1 MQIII
6 TDLKQYFKYNAI
18 VGAIMFDRKDLDEKI
33 NALHECG
40 ECRDIQIKKF
50 SPICDYEDF
59 ESLDDDFKRCS
70 CGKRPIDVVMAHILK
85 IMVEEDIVP
94 ETATLRRN
102 SPVPLSNFYYSSLNP
117 QFLNKNSLI
126 LLHPDFNDEVTSR
139 LMGEVSEVA
148 CVLKGSPQNTVGM
161 LDKGS
166 QINHFEILDGDDTQI
181 NVMRTLL
188 DEKIIIVKNQSRH
201 HIEVAVTTE
210 QKLVQ
215 LHNYLNNNGIKKGVA
230 IDAMCGLGAL
240 GIYLLKYGF
249 EKVIFNDINPEMIDQ
264 LKVNLQINEIADNF
278 EIFNESFEDLKID
291 KADLCIID
299 AFPGTDI
306 SKITKKAEKIADNVL
321 II

>member
-1 MQIII
+1 MM
-6 TDLKQYFKYNAI
+6 TLK
-18 VGAIMFDRKDLDEKI
+18 VSMMTL
-33 NALHECG
+33 
-40 ECRDIQIKKF
+40 
-50 SPICDYEDF
+50 
-59 ESLDDDFKRCS
+59 
-70 CGKRPIDVVMAHILK
+70 MAHILK
-85 IMVEEDIVP
+85 IMVEGDIVP

-161 LDKGS
+161 LDKS
-166 QINHFEILDGDDTQI
+166 SKINHFEILDGDDTQI
-181 NVMRTLL
+181 NVMRTLV

-215 LHNYLNNNGIKKGVA
+215 LHNYLNNNGIKKGIAV
-230 IDAMCGLGAL
+230 DAMCGLGAL

-291 KADLCIID
+291 KVDLCIID
-299 AFPGTDI
+299 AFPGADI

>member
-1 MQIII
+1 
-6 TDLKQYFKYNAI
+6 
-18 VGAIMFDRKDLDEKI
+18 MFDKKNLDEKI
-33 NALHECG
+33 DGIHEC
-40 ECRDIQIKKF
+40 EKCRDIQIKKF
-50 SPICDYEDF
+50 SPIVDYDDF
-59 ESLDDDFKRCS
+59 DNLCDDFKRCE

-126 LLHPDFNDEVTSR
+126 LLHPDFNEEVTSR

-161 LDKGS
+161 LDKDS
-166 QINHFEILDGDDTQI
+166 
-181 NVMRTLL
+181 
-188 DEKIIIVKNQSRH
+188 KIILVKNQSRH

-210 QKLVQ
+210 QKMVQ

-230 IDAMCGLGAL
+230 VDAMCGLGAL

-249 EKVIFNDINPEMIDQ
+249 EKVIFNDINPEMIGQ
-264 LKVNLQINEIADNF
+264 LKVNLQINEINDDF

-291 KADLCIID
+291 KVDLCVID
-299 AFPGTDI
+299 AFPGADI
-306 SKITKKAEKIADNVL
+306 SEITEKAEKIADNVL
-321 II
+321 VI

>member
-148 CVLKGSPQNTVGM
+148 CVLKGSPSN
-161 LDKGS
+161 
-166 QINHFEILDGDDTQI
+166 I
-181 NVMRTLL
+181 
-188 DEKIIIVKNQSRH
+188 
-201 HIEVAVTTE
+201 
-210 QKLVQ
+210 
-215 LHNYLNNNGIKKGVA
+215 
-230 IDAMCGLGAL
+230 
-240 GIYLLKYGF
+240 
-249 EKVIFNDINPEMIDQ
+249 
-264 LKVNLQINEIADNF
+264 
-278 EIFNESFEDLKID
+278 KID
-291 KADLCIID
+291 GGS
-299 AFPGTDI
+299 F
-306 SKITKKAEKIADNVL
+306 
-321 II
+321 

>member
-1 MQIII
+1 
-6 TDLKQYFKYNAI
+6 
-18 VGAIMFDRKDLDEKI
+18 MFDKKDLDEKI

-50 SPICDYEDF
+50 SPICDYDDF

-117 QFLNKNSLI
+117 QFLNKNSL
-126 LLHPDFNDEVTSR
+126 
-139 LMGEVSEVA
+139 
-148 CVLKGSPQNTVGM
+148 SPQNTVGM
-161 LDKGS
+161 FDKGS

-299 AFPGTDI
+299 AFPGADI

>member
-1 MQIII
+1 
-6 TDLKQYFKYNAI
+6 
-18 VGAIMFDRKDLDEKI
+18 
-33 NALHECG
+33 
-40 ECRDIQIKKF
+40 
-50 SPICDYEDF
+50 
-59 ESLDDDFKRCS
+59 
-70 CGKRPIDVVMAHILK
+70 MAHILK

-117 QFLNKNSLI
+117 QFLNKSSLI
-126 LLHPDFNDEVTSR
+126 LLHPDFNEKVTSR
-139 LMGEVSEVA
+139 LMNEVSEVA

-161 LDKGS
+161 FDKGS
-166 QINHFEILDGDDTQI
+166 QINHFEIMAGDDTQI

-210 QKLVQ
+210 QKMIQ
-215 LHNYLNNNGIKKGVA
+215 LHNYLNNNNIKKGIA

-249 EKVIFNDINPEMIDQ
+249 EKVMFNDINPEMVDQ
-264 LKVNLQINEIADNF
+264 LKANLEINEITDNF
-278 EIFNESFEDLKID
+278 EIFNESFEDLEMD
-291 KADLCIID
+291 KVDLCVID
-299 AFPGTDI
+299 AFPGANI
-306 SKITKKAEKIADNVL
+306 SEITEKAEKIADNVL